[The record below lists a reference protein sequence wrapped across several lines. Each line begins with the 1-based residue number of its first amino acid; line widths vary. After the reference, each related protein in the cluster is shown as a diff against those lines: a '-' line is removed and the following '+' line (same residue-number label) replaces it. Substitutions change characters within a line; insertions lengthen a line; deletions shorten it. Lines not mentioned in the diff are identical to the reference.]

1 MTTPRA
7 RNIFDLPSGLPGE
20 YALLW
25 AVINRAKYDAGLLR
39 HGERTRTDPELQEEA
54 AQFLAQFAGLA
65 CA

>member
-1 MTTPRA
+1 MTA
-7 RNIFDLPSGLPGE
+7 RNTAGIPPGLEEPE
-20 YALLW
+20 YMLLW